1 MTPSIKQKVIPGGSG
16 ACFYSKNLGG
26 RGRQISKYETTLV
39 YRVSFRIAW
48 DTQRNPVSKTNKQT
62 NKQKQTK
69 QKTKKTSPL
78 GDSAMSLASTT
89 RHWELSPSVT
99 IKTVSRVLL
108 EMLFYRL
115 VGSQ

>member
-69 QKTKKTSPL
+69 KPVNKQVGELRISFAFCRSSNKKGPPPWRNL
-78 GDSAMSLASTT
+78 CMLSLC
-89 RHWELSPSVT
+89 E
-99 IKTVSRVLL
+99 
-108 EMLFYRL
+108 
-115 VGSQ
+115 